1 MTPETFRAFRDELS
15 KTAVL
20 ERLVRLGAT
29 DIPGTPRLLMKQR
42 SPAQLAGLQQG
53 VENWWNNKVTNP
65 LMQHAEKHVVSK
77 LPAGRIQTVAR
88 QGAKLVAEDPVGAA
102 AANLIPIPGAHP
114 AYLASKKGVEK
125 LIDRF
130 APLRA

>member
-1 MTPETFRAFRDELS
+1 MTPEMLRAFRDELS

-42 SPAQLAGLQQG
+42 SPGELAGLQHG
-53 VENWWNNKVTNP
+53 VENWWNNKVTSP
-65 LMQHAEKHVVSK
+65 LMQQAEKGVAR
-77 LPAGRIQTVAR
+77 LPAKVQPIAR
-88 QGAKLVAEDPVGAA
+88 KGAKLVAEDPLGAA
-102 AANLIPIPGAHP
+102 ATNLIPIPGAHP
-114 AYLASKKGVEK
+114 AYLGAKKGLEH

-130 APLRA
+130 APLKT